1 MPQTP
6 AWYPG
11 KPDASIEDDADTLE
25 LLALDTSKAATSK
38 TTVTC
43 PSCGFRK
50 DETMPEKGSVYFYTC
65 THCNKV
71 LTPIFGDCCV
81 FCSYGSVMCPDEQ
94 KRALSEASESIRRFV
109 GDLGS
114 GGEPEK

>member
-11 KPDASIEDDADTLE
+11 KPDASIEDDAD
-25 LLALDTSKAATSK
+25 ARVAGARRSKAVAK

-50 DETMPEKGSVYFYTC
+50 EETMAESESVHFYTC
-65 THCNKV
+65 THCGKV
-71 LTPIFGDCCV
+71 LKPIFGDCCV
-81 FCSYGSVMCPDEQ
+81 FCSYGTVMCPSEQ
-94 KRALSEASESIRRFV
+94 KRALSEASDSIRRYV
-109 GDLGS
+109 GNLGS
-114 GGEPEK
+114 GGKAGK